1 MIPSQYEDLSVI
13 WWVGPCWSHEW
24 HDEQQWTS
32 CPAGQWLWG
41 SHGWSVTRIWEKLYS
56 ISVSNALQSM
66 NQHDFDMFWFEQN
79 STWFAIIV
87 CSYMLTFTR
96 FWCNCET
103 PIPPK
108 KENSTCVAPD
118 HKPCVAPD
126 QNEHGLSWSNYHNVH
141 SFSSCSMFLYMFSM
155 EPSHSARTFPW
166 QSVASHQK
174 KNTPAISTNLGTY
187 LRRNFGPH
195 GFGMSGGNS
204 WIICHNVDTRLAPL
218 VMFVGVSTPLLA
230 SYYAVLIIAIKPS
243 EIGVINTP
251 WPHANWAIS
260 LGPTG
265 PTVGLQP
272 WLEMHGAMTRLFLYF
287 NV

>member
-1 MIPSQYEDLSVI
+1 MNMVYHGVNIIMFILSHHV
-13 WWVGPCWSHEW
+13 PCFYTCFPWNLHIL
-24 HDEQQWTS
+24 
-32 CPAGQWLWG
+32 PAHFRDNQWLP
-41 SHGWSVTRIWEKLYS
+41 TR
-56 ISVSNALQSM
+56 
-66 NQHDFDMFWFEQN
+66 
-79 STWFAIIV
+79 
-87 CSYMLTFTR
+87 
-96 FWCNCET
+96 
-103 PIPPK
+103 
-108 KENSTCVAPD
+108 
-118 HKPCVAPD
+118 
-126 QNEHGLSWSNYHNVH
+126 
-141 SFSSCSMFLYMFSM
+141 
-155 EPSHSARTFPW
+155 
-166 QSVASHQK
+166 K

>member
-174 KNTPAISTNLGTY
+174 KKHTSHIYQPRYISPAELRTARLWHVRREQLDHLPQCRYKVGPLSDVCWCINPPFSIVLCCTN
-187 LRRNFGPH
+187 N
-195 GFGMSGGNS
+195 
-204 WIICHNVDTRLAPL
+204 CHKA
-218 VMFVGVSTPLLA
+218 
-230 SYYAVLIIAIKPS
+230 
-243 EIGVINTP
+243 
-251 WPHANWAIS
+251 
-260 LGPTG
+260 
-265 PTVGLQP
+265 
-272 WLEMHGAMTRLFLYF
+272 
-287 NV
+287 